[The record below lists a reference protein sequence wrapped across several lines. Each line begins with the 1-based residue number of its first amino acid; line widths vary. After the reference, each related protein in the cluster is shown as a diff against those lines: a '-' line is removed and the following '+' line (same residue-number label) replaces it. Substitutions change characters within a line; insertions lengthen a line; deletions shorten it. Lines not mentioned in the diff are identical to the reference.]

1 MYTLSTQKLE
11 WTFTPNNLKI
21 QKQTIL
27 TNSINKIKTISTQEL
42 NFLTLEEHEKLVQ
55 STEKKILQIH
65 QRLNFSLQA
74 QATSLIYF
82 KRFFLKHSIFEYDIT
97 NVM

>member
-11 WTFTPNNLKI
+11 WTFTPNYLKL
-21 QKQTIL
+21 QKQTTL
-27 TNSINKIKTISTQEL
+27 TNSINKIKTISPQEL

-55 STEKKILQIH
+55 TYEKKILQLH

-74 QATSLIYF
+74 QASSLIYF

-97 NVM
+97 NIM